1 MLTPATNAFSPQ
13 QIPTTNSIGN
23 TLIRQIGDVQDL
35 ALRECELHLLYC
47 AVGEQADYADT
58 QQGDNTDAHI
68 HIYTDTDTQ
77 IQVHSWCQQPTQIH
91 NKVTMIN
98 ILIISIPK
106 NGKSLLPNFAN
117 SAC

>member
-23 TLIRQIGDVQDL
+23 TSIRQIGDVQDL

-58 QQGDNTDAHI
+58 QQGDNTD
-68 HIYTDTDTQ
+68 
-77 IQVHSWCQQPTQIH
+77 TQIH
-91 NKVTMIN
+91 RYRYAYMYI
-98 ILIISIPK
+98 
-106 NGKSLLPNFAN
+106 
-117 SAC
+117 